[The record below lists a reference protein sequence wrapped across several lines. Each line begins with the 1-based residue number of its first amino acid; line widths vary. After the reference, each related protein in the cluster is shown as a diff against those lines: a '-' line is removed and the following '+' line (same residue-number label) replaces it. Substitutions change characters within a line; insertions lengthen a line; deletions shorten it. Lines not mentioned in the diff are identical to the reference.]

1 MCKKIR
7 ELNGKTPAELLTI
20 SNQTGA
26 FPIDVAEICYKMG
39 IHLVPFDFSVLK
51 NGNGSFSN
59 DSSASREE
67 TDASWCRTD
76 GEQKEILGAIIVK
89 GDDLAILYKSDDLV
103 NDRRFTIAHEIA
115 HSCLH
120 MKPDNQFHI
129 EFLTDSQDEQE
140 KEKEQQADR
149 FARRLLIPA
158 DSLWKVIGDSVR
170 VSPKT
175 VSTLSTLFMVSEE
188 VMWTRLRELEIS
200 IVDPLVKRYTMVYD
214 S

>member
-51 NGNGSFSN
+51 NGTGYSFIS
-59 DSSASREE
+59 DSDS
-67 TDASWCRTD
+67 
-76 GEQKEILGAIIVK
+76 QKEILGAIIAN

-129 EFLTDSQDEQE
+129 EFLTDSQDEQ
-140 KEKEQQADR
+140 KKGKEQQADR
-149 FARRLLIPA
+149 FARRLLVPA

-188 VMWTRLRELEIS
+188 VMWTRLQELEIS
-200 IVDPLVKRYTMVYD
+200 IVDPVAKRFTMVYE
-214 S
+214 

>member
-7 ELNGKTPAELLTI
+7 ELNGKTPGELLTI

-39 IHLVPFDFSVLK
+39 IHLVPFDFNVLK
-51 NGNGSFSN
+51 NGNGYSFNSG
-59 DSSASREE
+59 SEAR
-67 TDASWCRTD
+67 
-76 GEQKEILGAIIVK
+76 KEILGAIIVK
-89 GDDLAILYKSDDLV
+89 GYDLAILYKSDDLV

-129 EFLTDSQDEQE
+129 EFLTDSQDEQ
-140 KEKEQQADR
+140 KKGKEQQADR
-149 FARRLLIPA
+149 FARRLLVPA

-188 VMWTRLRELEIS
+188 VMWTRLQELEIS
-200 IVDPLVKRYTMVYD
+200 IVDPLAKRYTMAYE

>member
-7 ELNGKTPAELLTI
+7 ELNGKTPADLLTI

-51 NGNGSFSN
+51 NQTGYS
-59 DSSASREE
+59 
-67 TDASWCRTD
+67 TDAFWREN
-76 GEQKEILGAIIVK
+76 GEERRDILGAIIAK

-120 MKPDNQFHI
+120 MNPDNQFHI
-129 EFLTDSQDEQE
+129 EFLTDPQDERE

-149 FARRLLIPA
+149 FARRLLVPA
-158 DSLWKVIGDSVR
+158 DSLWKVIGDTMR

-188 VMWTRLRELEIS
+188 VMWTRLQELEIS
-200 IVDPLVKRYTMVYD
+200 IVDPLVKRYTMVYE
-214 S
+214 

>member
-7 ELNGKTPAELLTI
+7 ELNGKTPGELLTI

-39 IHLVPFDFSVLK
+39 IHLVPFDFNVLK
-51 NGNGSFSN
+51 NGNGYSFDCGSE
-59 DSSASREE
+59 SR
-67 TDASWCRTD
+67 
-76 GEQKEILGAIIVK
+76 KEILGAIIVK

-129 EFLTDSQDEQE
+129 
-140 KEKEQQADR
+140 
-149 FARRLLIPA
+149 
-158 DSLWKVIGDSVR
+158 
-170 VSPKT
+170 
-175 VSTLSTLFMVSEE
+175 
-188 VMWTRLRELEIS
+188 
-200 IVDPLVKRYTMVYD
+200 
-214 S
+214 